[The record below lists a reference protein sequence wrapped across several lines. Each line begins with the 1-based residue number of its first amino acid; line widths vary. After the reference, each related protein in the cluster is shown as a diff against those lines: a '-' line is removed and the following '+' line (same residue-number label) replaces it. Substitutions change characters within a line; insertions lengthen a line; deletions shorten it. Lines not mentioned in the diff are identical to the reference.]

1 MSVLRWGDVADA
13 ADGILDCFTERG
25 GPAVSDRNRHLGVG
39 VRRRR
44 GLAGRPARRE
54 SLTMLNVPAREQ
66 PRAAGR
72 MTSEAGRRPVPA
84 RHKCDFRWGGSG
96 YDALSQR
103 RRTNCREADRR
114 SCERP
119 ASVARRIEAWGC
131 WRSGAAESRSRGWPL
146 LRATVLPVACRRV
159 GSMVL
164 PPSEPIGR
172 GDRPPGATGHPAVC
186 RVAQDRT
193 APGRVTDVTAASRS
207 NGRPPAVH
215 SGSDPVLTRTISRP
229 PACTAATTALESP
242 RCRRAGVVSLR
253 HRYRRWNARA
263 P

>member
-1 MSVLRWGDVADA
+1 MLPENVSIAGAGLG
-13 ADGILDCFTERG
+13 GGLGERTAR
-25 GPAVSDRNRHLGVG
+25 PP
-39 VRRRR
+39 RRSTCR
-44 GLAGRPARRE
+44 L
-54 SLTMLNVPAREQ
+54 VKQ

-164 PPSEPIGR
+164 PPSEPIGWGDCPRERPKNGRSGGGWPSSAYAAFSTVSLLPVPMAIRR
-172 GDRPPGATGHPAVC
+172 GLAVSV
-186 RVAQDRT
+186 R
-193 APGRVTDVTAASRS
+193 GRVSSSTPWSQLAATFCRRRRWTGILYNQDESWTAKVPCCRFFSAL
-207 NGRPPAVH
+207 AVH
-215 SGSDPVLTRTISRP
+215 VRRGFVRSHARWFNAGRSR
-229 PACTAATTALESP
+229 
-242 RCRRAGVVSLR
+242 
-253 HRYRRWNARA
+253 
-263 P
+263 